1 MINANMRLYDYFTYG
16 DPDEYGQQT
25 LIKDDATGEPVV
37 QGTIK
42 ISISN
47 ISTTTSDNI
56 KYKDADYIGLTLA
69 KVDDTYVI
77 KYNDELLKVR
87 YVIPD
92 GRYKQV
98 FMSAI

>member
-1 MINANMRLYDYFTYG
+1 MINTKMHPYEYFTYG
-16 DPDEYGQQT
+16 DTDEYGQSKLST
-25 LIKDDATGEPVV
+25 ESA
-37 QGTIK
+37 GTVK
-42 ISISN
+42 MAISN

-69 KVDDTYVI
+69 QVNDTYVI
-77 KYNDELLKVR
+77 KYNENEMLKVR

>member
-1 MINANMRLYDYFTYG
+1 MINTKMRLYEYFTLG
-16 DPDEYGQQT
+16 EPDEYGQ
-25 LIKDDATGEPVV
+25 PVV
-37 QGTIK
+37 SPETVGTVK
-42 ISISN
+42 MSISN
-47 ISTTTSDNI
+47 ISTTTSDSI

-69 KVDDTYVI
+69 QVNDAYVI
-77 KYNDELLKVR
+77 KYGDEMLKVR

>member
-1 MINANMRLYDYFTYG
+1 MINTKMKLYDYFTLG
-16 DPDEYGQQT
+16 EPDEYGQSVISPEAKGA
-25 LIKDDATGEPVV
+25 IKMA
-37 QGTIK
+37 
-42 ISISN
+42 ISN
-47 ISTTTSDNI
+47 LSTSTSDNI

-77 KYNDELLKVR
+77 KYNDEKLKVR

-98 FMSAI
+98 FMSEI

>member
-1 MINANMRLYDYFTYG
+1 MINAKMRSYEYFTYG
-16 DPDEYGQQT
+16 DSDEYGQPQLST
-25 LIKDDATGEPVV
+25 EAA
-37 QGTIK
+37 GTIK
-42 ISISN
+42 MAISN
-47 ISTTTSDNI
+47 ISTTTSDSI

-69 KVDDTYVI
+69 QVNDTYVI
-77 KYNDELLKVR
+77 QYNDEKLKVR

>member
-1 MINANMRLYDYFTYG
+1 MINSKMHFYEYHTFGEPN
-16 DPDEYGQQT
+16 EYGQ
-25 LIKDDATGEPVV
+25 PVISPEAK
-37 QGTIK
+37 GTVK
-42 ISISN
+42 MAISN
-47 ISTTTSDNI
+47 LSTTTSDNI

-77 KYNDELLKVR
+77 KYNDEMLKVR

-98 FMSAI
+98 FMSEI

>member
-1 MINANMRLYDYFTYG
+1 MINSKMKLYDYFTFG
-16 DPDEYGQQT
+16 EPDEYGQAV
-25 LIKDDATGEPVV
+25 ISPEVK
-37 QGTIK
+37 GTIK
-42 ISISN
+42 MAISN

-77 KYNDELLKVR
+77 KYNDEKLKVR

-98 FMSAI
+98 FMSEI

>member
-1 MINANMRLYDYFTYG
+1 MINTKMRLYEYFTYG
-16 DPDEYGQQT
+16 EPDEYGQSVLSQNPVGA
-25 LIKDDATGEPVV
+25 IKL
-37 QGTIK
+37 
-42 ISISN
+42 SISN
-47 ISTTTSDNI
+47 ISTATTDSI

-77 KYNDELLKVR
+77 KYNDQMLKVR

>member
-1 MINANMRLYDYFTYG
+1 MINTKMRLYEYFTYG
-16 DPDEYGQQT
+16 EPDEYGQSV
-25 LIKDDATGEPVV
+25 LSPNPVGAIKL
-37 QGTIK
+37 
-42 ISISN
+42 SISN
-47 ISTTTSDNI
+47 ISTATTDSI

-77 KYNDELLKVR
+77 KYNDQMLKVR

>member
-1 MINANMRLYDYFTYG
+1 MINTKMRLYEYFTYG
-16 DPDEYGQQT
+16 EPDEYGQSV
-25 LIKDDATGEPVV
+25 LSPNPVGAIKL
-37 QGTIK
+37 
-42 ISISN
+42 SISN
-47 ISTTTSDNI
+47 ISIATTDSI

-77 KYNDELLKVR
+77 KYNDQMLKVR

>member
-1 MINANMRLYDYFTYG
+1 MINTRMRIYDYFTYG
-16 DPDEYGQQT
+16 EPDEYGQQT
-25 LIKDDATGEPVV
+25 LIKDDTGAPAV
-37 QGTIK
+37 QGAIK
-42 ISISN
+42 ISITN
-47 ISTTTSDNI
+47 ISTNTTENI
-56 KYKDADYIGLTLA
+56 KYKDAEYIGLTQA

-77 KYNDELLKVR
+77 KYENELLKVR